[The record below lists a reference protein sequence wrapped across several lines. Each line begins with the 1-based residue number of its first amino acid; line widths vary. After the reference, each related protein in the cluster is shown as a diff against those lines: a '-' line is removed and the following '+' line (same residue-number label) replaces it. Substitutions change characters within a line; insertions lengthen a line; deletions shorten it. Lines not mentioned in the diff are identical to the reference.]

1 MGRTTS
7 QSKAPGQSDTAT
19 SASTSRRQAPVIAM
33 LIAMAVI
40 TVAVTAT
47 IGRYPIDAGT
57 LLRVLASTV
66 LPINKTWPPTTE
78 TVIFAV
84 RLPRIGVAMLIGAAL
99 SVSGANYQGVF
110 RNPLVS
116 PFILG
121 ASAGAGF
128 GAAFAILMGGG
139 ALAIQLSAF
148 GFAALAV
155 VAAISLSHTYSS
167 NSTLMLILSG
177 IIVGGLFTALLAL
190 LKYTADPNE
199 ELPVITYWLLG
210 SLSAARMNV
219 LIGLALITIPV
230 LALVIA
236 LRWRLNLLAFG
247 DEAAHSLGVNV
258 RRERVIHIGLA
269 TILASAAVSV
279 CGIIG
284 WVGLVVPHLA
294 RLIVGPDHL
303 RLIPTTMILGA
314 IFLLIVDTLARSLT
328 AAEIPLG
335 IITALVGAPVF
346 AILLRRGERS
356 WM

>member
-1 MGRTTS
+1 MS
-7 QSKAPGQSDTAT
+7 QSKALNQPVTGT
-19 SASTSRRQAPVIAM
+19 SASRSRRQVPIITI
-33 LIAMAVI
+33 LIAVAVI

-47 IGRYPIDAGT
+47 IGRYPIDVET

-66 LPINKTWPPTTE
+66 LPIEKTWPATTE
-78 TVIFAV
+78 TVIFEV
-84 RLPRIGVAMLIGAAL
+84 RLPRIGVAMLVGAAL
-99 SVSGANYQGVF
+99 SVSGASYQGVF

-121 ASAGAGF
+121 VSAGAGF
-128 GAAFAILMGGG
+128 GAAIAILMGGG
-139 ALAIQLSAF
+139 AFAIQFSAF

-155 VAAISLSHTYSS
+155 VAAVSLSRTYSS
-167 NSTLMLILSG
+167 NTTLVLILSG
-177 IIVGGLFTALLAL
+177 IIVGGMFTALLAL
-190 LKYTADPNE
+190 LKYTADPTE

-210 SLSAARMNV
+210 SLSGARMNV
-219 LIGLALITIPV
+219 LTGLALIMIPV
-230 LALVIA
+230 LALVVA

-247 DEAAHSLGVNV
+247 DETAHSLGVNV
-258 RRERVIHIGLA
+258 GRERLIHIALA

-294 RLIVGPDHL
+294 RLIVGPDHV
-303 RLIPTTMILGA
+303 RLIPTTMLLGA

-328 AAEIPLG
+328 PAEIPLG
-335 IITALVGAPVF
+335 ILTALVGAPVF